1 MMEEVVVRQ
10 QYELELSVHLE
21 TTSAEIN
28 FV

>member
-10 QYELELSVHLE
+10 QYELELSVRLE
-21 TTSAEIN
+21 TTSGEIN